1 MAITHCSVKNG
12 RAGKGA
18 SHARYVQGEGRYA
31 SRDDVAFVEH
41 GNMPTFATS
50 DPLAFWQAAD
60 ANERA
65 NGRAYR
71 EVEFA
76 VPRELAD
83 RRSQI
88 RFAQRMAD
96 GIVGVKHPYTLAM
109 HDAEAADG
117 GRNVHVHLM
126 FSERALDGVERD
138 AIQFFR
144 RANKAN
150 PEKGGAAKDRAMNA
164 RTFVTDTRQRYE
176 RTVNRELERLG
187 VDTRVSMA
195 RNTRLEPEPK
205 LGPAHPRAGRDT
217 RRAAQMERVRELR
230 GARAEWKGMV
240 AEHQALRSAI
250 LDLSGDIE
258 TARAERDRQAAAA
271 RANAEIGPKAYVP
284 PPQEQLARFR
294 AARAA
299 EAAAPPSAPAP
310 VLSEDELRA
319 RDAEDIRQKL
329 LGMGYTVVLM
339 PKPRM
344 PYTGEILLVSD
355 FHIAQNAGRDWA
367 TLHDRRQL
375 QQAYEVGE
383 KPRIVYGADGQ
394 EQAQPNPIKPR
405 GMRR

>member
-1 MAITHCSVKNG
+1 MAITHCSVKTG

-41 GNMPTFATS
+41 GNMPAFAAA
-50 DPLAFWQAAD
+50 DPLAFWSAAD

-76 VPRELAD
+76 VPRELTD
-83 RRSQI
+83 RKEQI

-109 HDAEAADG
+109 HDARAADG
-117 GRNVHVHLM
+117 GRNVHVHVM

-150 PEKGGAAKDRAMNA
+150 PEKGGAAKDRTMNA
-164 RTFVTDTRQRYE
+164 RSFVTDTRQRYE

-187 VDTRVSMA
+187 VDARVSMA
-195 RNTRLEPEPK
+195 RNPRVEPEPK
-205 LGPAHPRAGRDT
+205 LGPAHQRAGRDT
-217 RRAAQMERVRELR
+217 RREARMERVRELR
-230 GARAEWKGMV
+230 AARTEWKEVV
-240 AEHQALRSAI
+240 AQHEALRSAI
-250 LDLSGDIE
+250 LDLSGDIQ
-258 TARAERDRQAAAA
+258 TAKAERDRQAAAA
-271 RANAEIGPKAYVP
+271 RVP
-284 PPQEQLARFR
+284 DPRKRLERFR
-294 AARAA
+294 AARAP
-299 EAAAPPSAPAP
+299 EAAAPPPAPAP
-310 VLSEDELRA
+310 VLSEDELRV
-319 RDAEDIRQKL
+319 RDAEEIREKL

-339 PKPRM
+339 PKPRV

-355 FHIAQNAGRDWA
+355 FHVAQNAGRDWA

-375 QQAYEVGE
+375 QQAYEVGD

-394 EQAQPNPIKPR
+394 EQPQKTTLKPR
-405 GMRR
+405 GLGR

>member
-1 MAITHCSVKNG
+1 M
-12 RAGKGA
+12 
-18 SHARYVQGEGRYA
+18 QGEGRYA

-41 GNMPTFATS
+41 GNMPTFAAS
-50 DPLAFWQAAD
+50 DALTFWQAAD

-76 VPRELAD
+76 VPRELDD
-83 RRSQI
+83 RKSQI

-109 HDAEAADG
+109 HDTEAADG

-138 AIQFFR
+138 AGQFFR

-150 PEKGGAAKDRAMNA
+150 PEKGGAAKDRTMNA

-187 VDTRVSMA
+187 ADTRVSMT

-205 LGPAHPRAGRDT
+205 LGPAHPRAGRDV
-217 RRAAQMERVRELR
+217 RREVRMERVRELR
-230 GARAEWKGMV
+230 AARMEWNGMV

-250 LDLSGDIE
+250 LDLSGDIQ
-258 TARAERDRQAAAA
+258 AAKAERERQAAAA
-271 RANAEIGPKAYVP
+271 RVP
-284 PPQEQLARFR
+284 DPHEQLARFR
-294 AARAA
+294 AARAT
-299 EAAAPPSAPAP
+299 EAAAPTSVAP
-310 VLSEDELRA
+310 VPTEDELRA
-319 RDAEDIRQKL
+319 RDAEEIRQKL
-329 LGMGYTVVLM
+329 LGMGYTVVLT
-339 PKPRM
+339 PKPRV

-355 FHIAQNAGRDWA
+355 FHVAQNAGRDWA

-375 QQAYEVGE
+375 QQAYEVGDR
-383 KPRIVYGADGQ
+383 PRIVYGADGH
-394 EQAQPNPIKPR
+394 EQSPKTTIKPR
-405 GMRR
+405 GLGR